1 MPTQVTADQIYDD
14 CKDTDAGD
22 QEEQLKCIIGKL
34 VEQDGEDENYT
45 SRIFLVYSAALVF
58 FMQVG
63 LQFMLYLDTVNQRG
77 GLIFY
82 FKE

>member
-34 VEQDGEDENYT
+34 VEQDGEDENY
-45 SRIFLVYSAALVF
+45 
-58 FMQVG
+58 
-63 LQFMLYLDTVNQRG
+63 
-77 GLIFY
+77 
-82 FKE
+82 

>member
-1 MPTQVTADQIYDD
+1 MTTNSTVDQIYDD
-14 CKDTDAGD
+14 CKHSGGGD

-63 LQFMLYLDTVNQRG
+63 IGVALFRVSA
-77 GLIFY
+77 FY
-82 FKE
+82 